1 MTSLNRDIFRKPDY
15 DRQLYL
21 GQRGRER
28 WKVALHISGDDRPGF
43 AILDFKRDIGS
54 EDLTITL
61 QSKLLHSGEYLS
73 NEGTWAATPCFFK
86 AARLPGKGLGVY
98 QIGPEIVNRGGL
110 ALDFIEVCVPGT
122 EIVEDVT
129 WPVLA
134 ADPNAVP
141 VHAAATVLSEPAPA
155 PAPAEEPAPGGD
167 LGPAGVWGE
176 TQDAGAE
183 EASPAPEAAVIEPEP
198 ALSSEPLKSLAETR
212 QEAPQ
217 EPEAGNTGPV
227 PEAAVIEPEP
237 AKASEPPE
245 GLAEAHAQNAEAP
258 GPEKA
263 GPSPEAQAVK
273 PQSTKGSE
281 PMQKP
286 ERARAY
292 DIEPEEDQA
301 AKARTKEEL
310 MRWLEALPR
319 GSAPSPHAAMP
330 SSEKLEMELGAPPRG
345 HTPSN
350 GPRQSEPQD
359 GPAGWQMSGS
369 ATVLELLPD
378 QHHNR
383 QPWALYG
390 LSAAAALGSLLIF
403 SVWLFCIPFLGIKC
417 KSGGGF
423 EAAVSCA
430 RGGSLDAC
438 GIGLT
443 RKSEEESARSREAAS
458 RERAKAEAAMR
469 ELLRR
474 EAEERQAPEAAARE
488 ETRTEAAERQADE
501 ADARERAKTEATAQE
516 AARREAGERQAAEA
530 ATLERAETEA
540 MEHEKARLDSEK
552 RDRAERETRERA
564 AQAIQATA
572 SASLYLQ
579 PASMLAV
586 PEGNYSGRTVREES
600 CSPAAE
606 SIIVTVKS
614 GKICWEHDL
623 SAANQWA
630 GTIDPAGAVAARVR
644 DRPGTSAAGQVVNGG
659 AMSIEM
665 TYPGCANPIRIK
677 LLGMIGAASACP

>member
-1 MTSLNRDIFRKPDY
+1 M
-15 DRQLYL
+15 
-21 GQRGRER
+21 
-28 WKVALHISGDDRPGF
+28 ALHISGDDRPGF

-61 QSKLLHSGEYLS
+61 QSKLLHLGEYLS
-73 NEGTWAATPCFFK
+73 SEGTWAATPCLFK
-86 AARLPGKGLGVY
+86 ATRLPGKGQGVY
-98 QIGPEIVNRGGL
+98 QIGPEIVNWGGL

-155 PAPAEEPAPGGD
+155 EEPAPDRNLTPGEAWD
-167 LGPAGVWGE
+167 E
-176 TQDAGAE
+176 TQHAQAE
-183 EASPAPEAAVIEPEP
+183 EARPAPEAAVI
-198 ALSSEPLKSLAETR
+198 K
-212 QEAPQ
+212 
-217 EPEAGNTGPV
+217 
-227 PEAAVIEPEP
+227 PEP
-237 AKASEPPE
+237 AKSSEPPE
-245 GLAEAHAQNAEAP
+245 SFSEARAQNAEVP

-286 ERARAY
+286 ERERTN

-319 GSAPSPHAAMP
+319 GSASSPHAAMP

-350 GPRQSEPQD
+350 GPRLSEPQD

-369 ATVLELLPD
+369 ATVLELLPH
-378 QHHNR
+378 QHQNR

-390 LSAAAALGSLLIF
+390 LSAAAALGISLLIF
-403 SVWLFCIPFLGIKC
+403 SVWLFCIPFLGVKC

-423 EAAVSCA
+423 DAAVSCA

-438 GIGLT
+438 GIGLA
-443 RKSEEESARSREAAS
+443 RKSEEEAARSREAAS

-469 ELLRR
+469 EMLRG
-474 EAEERQAPEAAARE
+474 EAEERQAAEVATQEWAR
-488 ETRTEAAERQADE
+488 
-501 ADARERAKTEATAQE
+501 TEATARE
-516 AARREAGERQAAEA
+516 KARREAGERQAAEA
-530 ATLERAETEA
+530 AAQEQARTEATALEKARRETGERQAAEAAAQERAKTEA
-540 MEHEKARLDSEK
+540 MEREKARLDSEE
-552 RDRAERETRERA
+552 RDRAERETREKA

-579 PASMLAV
+579 PASTLAV